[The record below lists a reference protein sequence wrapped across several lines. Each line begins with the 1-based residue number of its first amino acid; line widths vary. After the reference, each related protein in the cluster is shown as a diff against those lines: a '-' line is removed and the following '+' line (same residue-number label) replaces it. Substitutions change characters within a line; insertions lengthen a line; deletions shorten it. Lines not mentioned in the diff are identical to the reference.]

1 MAQFERTSPRITL
14 GATAAVAFAASIIG
28 GAVVSVVAPRIA
40 PLALPL
46 NQAAGQALSQ
56 ADGPVQAAHLRAVM
70 SDAAAW
76 EAQRAQQAGGY
87 LASTQ
92 ALNAEH
98 LQAVLNQAAA
108 WEMQRREQAGGSG
121 ATSEA
126 LIQAGRD
133 WEARELQI
141 GGGYL
146 PR

>member
-1 MAQFERTSPRITL
+1 MAQLERTSPRITI
-14 GATAAVAFAASIIG
+14 GAAAAVAFAASIIG
-28 GAVVSVVAPRIA
+28 GAVVAVVAPRVA

-46 NQAAGQALSQ
+46 NQAAGQALPQ
-56 ADGPVQAAHLRAVM
+56 TNGPAQAAHLRAVM
-70 SDAAAW
+70 NEAAAW

-87 LASTQ
+87 IASTQ
-92 ALNAEH
+92 ALEAAQ

-121 ATSEA
+121 ASSAA
-126 LIQAGRD
+126 LVQAGRD
-133 WEARELQI
+133 WEARELQT